1 MISSKSR
8 YASSTVT
15 PGTNLMG
22 NDIMVIQFTQPKD
35 ASFNFTYHQVTA
47 NDQVDLLANKNY
59 GDPTLW
65 WIIAKA
71 NPEVT
76 DWMNLTVGILIR
88 IPKLGSLAA
97 V

>member
-8 YASSTVT
+8 YSASTVT
-15 PGTNLMG
+15 PGSSLAG
-22 NDIMVIQFTQPKD
+22 NDIMVIQFTQPIDKT
-35 ASFNFTYHQVTA
+35 FTFTYHQVKA
-47 NDQVDLLANKNY
+47 NDYVDLLANVEY

-65 WIIAKA
+65 WIIANA

-76 DWMNLTVGILIR
+76 DWMNLTVGSLIR
-88 IPKLGSLAA
+88 IPKLTSLVA